1 MKLLVYETS
10 SFIVGEKTILSQ
22 KINSRMKSVPQLILF
37 LCFFTIFSTNAQVF
51 NPYYNGIVEN
61 TSSANIL
68 NDLTTLVDF
77 GVKEPGSS
85 EIENAKNWIIARYQ
99 ALGYTA
105 IETQEFNVSGQTTSN
120 IIITK
125 TGSVYPNTFLIID
138 GHYDTINGP
147 GANDNGSGTVLIL
160 ELARLLKDV
169 DTEYSIKFIH
179 FSGEEEG
186 LIGSEYYVNNTVI
199 PENLDIKLVLNIDE
213 VGGVAGM
220 NNNTIVCERDESSP
234 GSNNAQSAQA
244 TQEMANCFGLYS
256 NLQTEISYAYASD
269 YMPFEDNG
277 EIITGLYEANES
289 PYPHGPNDIIENMDP
304 DYVFE
309 VAKGTL
315 GSALHF
321 AVAREP
327 LGISENN
334 LEANIMLYPNP
345 TDGILNI
352 RLNTSLSE
360 PLEMAVFDVLGKKVY
375 NTSLSIE
382 NTTLDLR
389 FLGSGV
395 YAAVFKTGDDLAV
408 KRIILE

>member
-1 MKLLVYETS
+1 
-10 SFIVGEKTILSQ
+10 
-22 KINSRMKSVPQLILF
+22 MKSFPRFAILLCLFSF
-37 LCFFTIFSTNAQVF
+37 LNTTAQVF

-61 TSSANIL
+61 VSAANIL
-68 NDLTTLVDF
+68 DDLETLVDF
-77 GVKEPGSS
+77 GVKEPGTSA
-85 EIENAKNWIIARYQ
+85 IEDAKDWIIARYQ
-99 ALGYTA
+99 TLGYTA
-105 IETQEFNVSGQTTSN
+105 IETQEFTVSGQTTSN

-199 PENLDIKLVLNIDE
+199 PQNLDIKLVLNIDE

-220 NNNTIVCERDESSP
+220 NNNTIVCERDEGSP
-234 GSNNAQSAQA
+234 NSNNGASALA

-256 NLQTEISYAYASD
+256 TLQTEISYAYASD
-269 YMPFEDNG
+269 YMPFEENG
-277 EIITGLYEANES
+277 EVITGLYEANES
-289 PYPHGPNDIIENMDP
+289 PYPHSPNDVIENMDP

-309 VAKGTL
+309 VTKGAL

-327 LGISENN
+327 LGVSENN
-334 LEANIMLYPNP
+334 FDASIVLYPNP
-345 TDGILNI
+345 THGILNVSV
-352 RLNTSLSE
+352 NTPLAE
-360 PLEMAVFDVLGKKVY
+360 PLEMTVFDVLGKRVY
-375 NTSLSIE
+375 GTSVNNEKSAI
-382 NTTLDLR
+382 DVS
-389 FLGSGV
+389 FLGNGF
-395 YAAVFKTGDDLAV
+395 YLAVFQGENSTITKQF
-408 KRIILE
+408 ILNH

>member
-1 MKLLVYETS
+1 
-10 SFIVGEKTILSQ
+10 
-22 KINSRMKSVPQLILF
+22 MKSFPQLAIFLF
-37 LCFFTIFSTNAQVF
+37 LFSFLNTSAQVF

-61 TSSANIL
+61 VSASNIL
-68 NDLTTLVDF
+68 DDLTTLVDF

-85 EIENAKNWIIARYQ
+85 EIEDAKDWIISRYQ
-99 ALGYTA
+99 TLGYTA
-105 IETQEFNVSGQTTSN
+105 IETQPFMVSGQTTSN

-169 DTEYSIKFIH
+169 ETEYSIKFIH

-220 NNNTIVCERDESSP
+220 NNNTIVCERDEGSP
-234 GSNNAQSAQA
+234 NSNNGASALA

-277 EIITGLYEANES
+277 EVITGLYEKNES
-289 PYPHGPNDIIENMDP
+289 PYPHGPNDIIEDMDP

-334 LEANIMLYPNP
+334 LKANILLYPNP
-345 TDGILNI
+345 THGILNI
-352 RLNTSLSE
+352 RLNTPLAE
-360 PLEMAVFDVLGKKVY
+360 PLEMTVFDVLGKRVY
-375 NTSLSIE
+375 CTALHNENSVVDVSSLESGFYLAIFQGE
-382 NTTLDLR
+382 NST
-389 FLGSGV
+389 
-395 YAAVFKTGDDLAV
+395 
-408 KRIILE
+408 IIKQFILNY

>member
-1 MKLLVYETS
+1 
-10 SFIVGEKTILSQ
+10 
-22 KINSRMKSVPQLILF
+22 MKSFPHLAILLF
-37 LCFFTIFSTNAQVF
+37 LFTFFNANAQVF
-51 NPYYNGIVEN
+51 NPYYRGIVQN
-61 TSSANIL
+61 VSASNIL
-68 NDLTTLVDF
+68 DDLTTLVDF

-85 EIENAKNWIIARYQ
+85 EIEAAKNWIIARYQ
-99 ALGYTA
+99 TLGYTT
-105 IETQEFNVSGQTTSN
+105 IETQPFNVYGQTTSN

-138 GHYDTINGP
+138 GHYDTLNGP

-186 LIGSEYYVNNTVI
+186 LVGSEYYVNHTVI

-234 GSNNAQSAQA
+234 NSNNAASAQA

-256 NLQTEISYAYASD
+256 NLQTDISYAYASD
-269 YMPFEDNG
+269 YMPFENNG
-277 EIITGLYEANES
+277 EVITGLYEKNES
-289 PYPHGPNDIIENMDP
+289 PYPHSPNDIIENMDP
-304 DYVFE
+304 NYVFE
-309 VAKGTL
+309 VAKGAL
-315 GSALHF
+315 GAALHF

-327 LGISENN
+327 LGVSGNN
-334 LEANIMLYPNP
+334 LEASILLYPNP
-345 TDGILNI
+345 SHGILNI
-352 RLNTSLSE
+352 RLNTPLDE
-360 PLEMAVFDVLGKKVY
+360 PLAMTVFDVFGKKVY
-375 NTSLSIE
+375 STSLNTE
-382 NTTLDLR
+382 NTTLDLG

-395 YAAVFKTGDDLAV
+395 YVAVFRNGEVLAV
-408 KRIILE
+408 RRIVLE

>member
-1 MKLLVYETS
+1 MK
-10 SFIVGEKTILSQ
+10 SFPQFTIL
-22 KINSRMKSVPQLILF
+22 
-37 LCFFTIFSTNAQVF
+37 LCLFTIFSANAQVF

-61 TSSANIL
+61 TSSTNIL
-68 NDLTTLVDF
+68 NDLTTLVAF

-85 EIENAKNWIIARYQ
+85 EIEAAKNWIIARYQ
-99 ALGYTA
+99 ALGYTT
-105 IETQEFNVSGQTTSN
+105 IETQPFNVYGQTTSN

-138 GHYDTINGP
+138 GHYDTLNGP

-169 DTEYSIKFIH
+169 DTDYSIKFIH

-186 LIGSEYYVNNTVI
+186 LVGSEYYVNHTVI

-213 VGGVAGM
+213 VGGVASM

-234 GSNNAQSAQA
+234 SSNNAASAQA

-269 YMPFEDNG
+269 YMPFENNG
-277 EIITGLYEANES
+277 EVITGLYEANES

-309 VAKGTL
+309 VSKGAL
-315 GSALHF
+315 GAALHF

-327 LGISENN
+327 LGVSENN
-334 LEANIMLYPNP
+334 FDANLVLYPNP
-345 TDGILNI
+345 SHGILNI
-352 RLNTSLSE
+352 RLNTPLSE
-360 PLEMAVFDVLGKKVY
+360 PLAMTVFDVLGKRVY
-375 NTSLSIE
+375 STSLNTE
-382 NTTLDLR
+382 NTTLDLG

-395 YAAVFKTGDDLAV
+395 YAAVFKNGEVLAV
-408 KRIILE
+408 RRIVLE